1 MTEDEDREMD
11 TDALIGELIAQ
22 ESNRLMEQAGSL
34 AAMVNLLI
42 GVLASNIVTVKNLS
56 GINILPG
63 IIKGLKK
70 AVKEFEA
77 KPLPIKSIGEEQAS
91 DERYH

>member
-34 AAMVNLLI
+34 SCNGQSSNRGI
-42 GVLASNIVTVKNLS
+42 GQQHRH
-56 GINILPG
+56 G
-63 IIKGLKK
+63 
-70 AVKEFEA
+70 E
-77 KPLPIKSIGEEQAS
+77 KP
-91 DERYH
+91 